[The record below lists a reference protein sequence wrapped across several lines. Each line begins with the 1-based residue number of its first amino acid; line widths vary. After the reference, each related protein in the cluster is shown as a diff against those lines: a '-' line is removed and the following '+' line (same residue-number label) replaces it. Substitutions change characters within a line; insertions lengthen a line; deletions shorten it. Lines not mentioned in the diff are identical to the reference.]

1 MLDTE
6 LDRGLIPWTARRPLH
21 ALLGIFQILAALTLA
36 PLAALSAGSRG
47 DLVDGLVAFCWLA
60 LAALNLIPQL
70 RPERFTFEIAMY
82 AASLVAAVQVA
93 VSARPL
99 SPMLTGIEVLVL
111 SLFAVFC
118 LSVRQLYRWL
128 TVTGA
133 AFVFAVGWS
142 AVDQAAAA
150 LIGYVF
156 IALTALTVRQLVQQV
171 VDASEHDPLTGALNR
186 LGLRD
191 RAELVRAYAHRRG
204 EPTTVAVLDVDHFKA
219 YNDRLGHTA
228 GDRLLIEV
236 VERLQGAL
244 RRSDLVARSGGDEF
258 VIVLVGADE
267 SRTVAVL
274 QRVLPTLPAHCS
286 FGAAA
291 WLPDSELNDAIDA
304 ADRAMYARR
313 RALRGDTAEV

>member
-133 AFVFAVGWS
+133 AFVFAVGSS

-219 YNDRLGHTA
+219 YNNQLGHT
-228 GDRLLIEV
+228 G
-236 VERLQGAL
+236 QGT
-244 RRSDLVARSGGDEF
+244 G
-258 VIVLVGADE
+258 
-267 SRTVAVL
+267 
-274 QRVLPTLPAHCS
+274 C
-286 FGAAA
+286 
-291 WLPDSELNDAIDA
+291 
-304 ADRAMYARR
+304 
-313 RALRGDTAEV
+313 

>member
-258 VIVLVGADE
+258 VIVLVGANE

>member
-304 ADRAMYARR
+304 ADRAMYACR

>member
-60 LAALNLIPQL
+60 LAALSLIPQL